1 MNEKLIVNKRNELAN
16 MRMKIDR
23 IRRDL
28 IEMNEDLNYAI
39 AEYQFT
45 SAALGMTET
54 LIIPAS
60 YPERVGA

>member
-1 MNEKLIVNKRNELAN
+1 
-16 MRMKIDR
+16 MKIDR